1 MIARHPRSLCWEL
14 YSRCV
19 HCAVVIRITLSEDD
33 LARTRV
39 AYSPSWEAVSS
50 SLLLVCP
57 QKPGRTGWYE
67 GWRETARAA
76 LEGVDLEPLAVLVR
90 GQAGYLPDF
99 LLPPPDEPS
108 PTFEAELERLR
119 ATVPQRVAA
128 EARMTYP
135 DETPD
140 ALLPYLERPDQ
151 ALAALADALAEYWR
165 RTLAA
170 SWPQMRAL
178 LEGEMIT
185 RARRLAQGGPHAL
198 LADLA
203 PNISWEDPVL
213 AIDKKHCGDVDAGG
227 RGLLLVP
234 VVFGFSAAF
243 VSVDGPWRPTIS
255 YAPRGVGLLWSQN
268 GEVEGD
274 VPLELLLGRGRAAV
288 LTALTEPASTSALAL
303 RLGVSPSTVSE
314 HLAVLL
320 RAGVVARRRAG
331 RLVLYTPTP
340 RGDRLVELLGAD
352 EAAAEIA

>member
-1 MIARHPRSLCWEL
+1 M
-14 YSRCV
+14 
-19 HCAVVIRITLSEDD
+19 IRITLSEDD

-50 SLLLVCP
+50 SLLLLCP
-57 QKPGRTGWYE
+57 DKPGRAGRYGSWSDAA
-67 GWRETARAA
+67 REA
-76 LEGVDLEPLAVLVR
+76 LVGVDLEPLAVLVR
-90 GQAGYLPDF
+90 GPAGYLPDF

-119 ATVPQRVAA
+119 ATEPQRVAA

-135 DETPD
+135 DETPE
-140 ALLPYLERPDQ
+140 AIRPYLERPDE
-151 ALAALADALAEYWR
+151 ALEALADVLAEYWR
-165 RTLAA
+165 RTLAP

-178 LEGEMIT
+178 LEGEIIA

-203 PNISWEDPVL
+203 PGISWEDPVL
-213 AIDKKHCGDVDAGG
+213 AIDKKHCGDVDAAG
-227 RGLLLVP
+227 RGLLVVP
-234 VVFGFSAAF
+234 VVFGLAASF
-243 VSVDGPWRPTIS
+243 VSVEGPWRPTVS

-268 GEVEGD
+268 GEGEGD
-274 VPLELLLGRGRAAV
+274 VPLEILLGRGRATV
-288 LTALTEPASTSALAL
+288 LLALAEPASTTALAL
-303 RLGVSPSTVSE
+303 RLGVTASTVSE

-331 RLVLYTPTP
+331 RLVLYTLTP
-340 RGDRLVELLGAD
+340 RGDQLVELLAAE